1 MIKEIELKKLG
12 RNLAAVLI
20 LGQLLSA
27 SGLYAQVDFARTQDF
42 GAMQATAME
51 EDKFIFIDAYT
62 DWCGWCKVMD
72 KNTFSDQGVADYMQ
86 SQFVSYKLEM
96 EKDSLGKLLSMKYA
110 ITGFPSYLI
119 INPDGTLHTILV
131 GYMEIDAWIQTLEE
145 VMSAATPSRP
155 SISTNL
161 VLDWPDFYKDAFGQ
175 NGKRKSPEKE
185 EVIAYLKQN
194 KPDSEVPFIISKRY
208 SFWLPDNSSAEILD
222 SRAQLSDFFAAD
234 LVDDLIK
241 SILQGRISK
250 QISIDDEAALEK
262 SIVEYELYFPGE
274 DDIRPRVYQAFYLK
288 NKKYT
293 ELSNLVEADYA
304 DYTPA
309 SMNALCW
316 DLYTGCED
324 QEVLKKAAGWMQD
337 VVSKEPVY
345 AYLDTYAALLYK
357 TGAYG
362 EAEKWATKAIEI
374 GKAENEK
381 VDDTQKLLEK
391 IKAARG

>member
-1 MIKEIELKKLG
+1 M
-12 RNLAAVLI
+12 
-20 LGQLLSA
+20 
-27 SGLYAQVDFARTQDF
+27 
-42 GAMQATAME
+42 
-51 EDKFIFIDAYT
+51 
-62 DWCGWCKVMD
+62 
-72 KNTFSDQGVADYMQ
+72 
-86 SQFVSYKLEM
+86 
-96 EKDSLGKLLSMKYA
+96 
-110 ITGFPSYLI
+110 
-119 INPDGTLHTILV
+119 
-131 GYMEIDAWIQTLEE
+131 
-145 VMSAATPSRP
+145 
-155 SISTNL
+155 
-161 VLDWPDFYKDAFGQ
+161 
-175 NGKRKSPEKE
+175 
-185 EVIAYLKQN
+185 
-194 KPDSEVPFIISKRY
+194 
-208 SFWLPDNSSAEILD
+208 
-222 SRAQLSDFFAAD
+222 
-234 LVDDLIK
+234 
-241 SILQGRISK
+241 
-250 QISIDDEAALEK
+250 EK
-262 SIVEYELYFPGE
+262 SIVEYELYFPE
-274 DDIRPRVYQAFYLK
+274 ADDIRPRVYQAFYLK

-337 VVSKEPVY
+337 VVSKEPTY